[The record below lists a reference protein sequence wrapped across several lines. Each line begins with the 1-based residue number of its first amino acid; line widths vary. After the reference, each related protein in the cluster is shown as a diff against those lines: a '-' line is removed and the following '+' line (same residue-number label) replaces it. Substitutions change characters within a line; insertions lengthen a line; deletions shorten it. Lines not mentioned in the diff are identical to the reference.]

1 MIFFSNQFDI
11 LLILNFIGETF
22 EIYIFH
28 GEHKNKK
35 YSQNLFSNYKICKF
49 WLWVK
54 KDQKSCP
61 QMKISLRYL
70 VIIAKRCLRFLRTL
84 LIYKCENLQKML
96 SLLFHFFKRL
106 LLLWCRLNSV
116 WVDVFLNKKNFF
128 KKHFGLLSKCFFLN
142 ALNNKLSKPP
152 IFQTIKIFISPLIL
166 IFYFFI
172 KLFDIILYLIFIK

>member
-1 MIFFSNQFDI
+1 MKHLRYIFFMANTKIKI
-11 LLILNFIGETF
+11 LPKS
-22 EIYIFH
+22 IF
-28 GEHKNKK
+28 KL
-35 YSQNLFSNYKICKF
+35 QNLQVLVVGEEGSEE
-49 WLWVK
+49 LP
-54 KDQKSCP
+54 KDERYV
-61 QMKISLRYL
+61 ISLRYL
-70 VIIAKRCLRFLRTL
+70 VIIAEQKRLPEGGIGCSKFLRTL
-84 LIYKCENLQKML
+84 LIYECENLQKML